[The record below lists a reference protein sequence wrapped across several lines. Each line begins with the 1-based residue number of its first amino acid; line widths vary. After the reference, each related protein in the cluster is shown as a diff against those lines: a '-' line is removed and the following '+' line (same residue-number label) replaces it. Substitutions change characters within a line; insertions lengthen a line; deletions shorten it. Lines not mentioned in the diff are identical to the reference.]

1 MEDLKES
8 TLPKQSEE
16 RHSQNA
22 QSFVSDEGPDGERRV
37 IKRLLIDGH
46 AHVHEGYNEA
56 AFLTAAHANLSRHGE
71 GMPTLLLAEMPRQ
84 QVFARWRDGIAPWP
98 VTVTREPS
106 SLVLGGRLLVI
117 AGRQIVTLERIE
129 VLAVACIENI
139 AMGLT
144 LDATIAAMQEMGAV
158 PVLPWGVGKWSGER
172 GRLVANA
179 AARYSLLLGDNAGR
193 PFGWPR
199 PALFQQYVVL
209 PGTDPLRL
217 RSEQERVGIYG
228 FVLEGHFD
236 SERPAAG
243 VVNALQNLTQSP
255 PVFGNRVGP
264 YGFLQQQLGLRFSR

>member
-1 MEDLKES
+1 
-8 TLPKQSEE
+8 
-16 RHSQNA
+16 
-22 QSFVSDEGPDGERRV
+22 
-37 IKRLLIDGH
+37 
-46 AHVHEGYNEA
+46 
-56 AFLTAAHANLSRHGE
+56 
-71 GMPTLLLAEMPRQ
+71 
-84 QVFARWRDGIAPWP
+84 
-98 VTVTREPS
+98 
-106 SLVLGGRLLVI
+106 LGGRLLVI
-117 AGRQIVTLERIE
+117 AGRQIVSLERIE
-129 VLAVACIENI
+129 VLAVDCRENI
-139 AMGLT
+139 PNGLT
-144 LDATIAAMQEMGAV
+144 LDATIAAMQEMGGAV

-228 FVLEGHFD
+228 FMLEGRFD
-236 SERPAAG
+236 FERPAAG

-264 YGFLQQQLGLRFSR
+264 YGFLRQQLGLRFSR

>member
-1 MEDLKES
+1 MTILGTENVVC
-8 TLPKQSEE
+8 T
-16 RHSQNA
+16 
-22 QSFVSDEGPDGERRV
+22 DEKCRV
-37 IKRLLIDGH
+37 INRLLIDGH
-46 AHVHEGYNEA
+46 VHVHNSYDES
-56 AFLTAAHANLSRHGE
+56 AFLRAAYTNLSRHGE
-71 GMPTLLLAEMPRQ
+71 GLPTLLLTEMPGQ
-84 QVFARWRDGIAPWP
+84 QVFARWRSGNAAWP
-98 VTVTREPS
+98 VNLTREPS

-129 VLAVACIENI
+129 VLAVGCRENI
-139 AMGLT
+139 PNGLT

-158 PVLPWGVGKWSGER
+158 PVLPWGVGKWSDER

-255 PVFGNRVGP
+255 TAFGNRVGP
-264 YGFLQQQLGLRFSR
+264 YGFLRQQLGLRFSR